1 MKIVNFKNIKTMENT
16 NTYFLTKSEKS
27 AIVEKVVSEVLSI
40 VGDKKVPYV
49 NLKVQGTFPNEI
61 DWEFIYLGSVSDTKY
76 RLNLDGCMYWDLKIF
91 NPATGHPFE
100 DLRNCEFLTDIFK
113 E

>member
-1 MKIVNFKNIKTMENT
+1 MENT
-16 NTYFLTKSEKS
+16 NTYFLTKSEKNV
-27 AIVEKVVSEVLSI
+27 IVEKVVNEVLSI

-76 RLNLDGCMYWDLKIF
+76 RLNLDGCIYWDLKIF
-91 NPATGHPFE
+91 NPANGDSFK
-100 DLRNCEFLTDIFK
+100 DLINCDCLRDIF
-113 E
+113 EE

>member
-1 MKIVNFKNIKTMENT
+1 MENT
-16 NTYFLTKSEKS
+16 NTYFLTNSEKS
-27 AIVEKVVSEVLSI
+27 VIVEKVVSEVLSI

-76 RLNLDGCMYWDLKIF
+76 RLNLDGCVYWDLRIF

-113 E
+113 EE